1 MDVIFFQLFY
11 CCRSWKTYKSY
22 NLQNERSSLWFL
34 YVRIMNYNL
43 VDLKSESQTNEILC
57 SRLRKK
63 KTTRLFWDQKLYRVI
78 ITSYRWHHP
87 EKTSPSSFFG
97 GWSCFCT
104 DLDLKQTPLYI
115 KINVLVDIN
124 SCAFILLD
132 WFWSQC
138 ILFFCFGKFRFAS
151 MFYFLKTLNINLHF
165 TV

>member
-11 CCRSWKTYKSY
+11 CCRSWKKSY
-22 NLQNERSSLWFL
+22 NLQKERSSLWFL

-43 VDLKSESQTNEILC
+43 VDLKSEIWETRSFTCEVKILC

-63 KTTRLFWDQKLYRVI
+63 KKNKI
-78 ITSYRWHHP
+78 ILRSETLPSYYYRWHHP

-132 WFWSQC
+132 SFWSQC
-138 ILFFCFGKFRFAS
+138 VLFFCFGKFRFAS
-151 MFYFLKTLNINLHF
+151 MFYFFKNIKY
-165 TV
+165 